1 MMQPLPT
8 PDEMSET
15 ARPDDLASAQRP
27 SRSRDVYWTLRKEI
41 GQLHLP
47 PGSVLNEAEL
57 GERYMAS
64 RTPVREAL
72 FRLEQDGFL
81 ERQGRKLKV
90 RDFTLA
96 EIEDL
101 YQIRE
106 ALEKMVAR
114 LCIER
119 ASDEELQ
126 TLQTQIL
133 DYDEQYRTQP
143 YERYVEIA
151 NNFHWALAKLS
162 RNVPLTQQLISVSEK
177 VNLVTLRYMQQLPPS
192 NPMVEHMSI
201 LQAIIDRDVLVAEAA
216 VRAHIQK
223 VIKIF
228 RFRARGQTPPSV
240 PPFAPA
246 VFEAPPRAHGS
257 LNTPAAGHRDA
268 ATAPASRERK

>member
-1 MMQPLPT
+1 M
-8 PDEMSET
+8 
-15 ARPDDLASAQRP
+15 
-27 SRSRDVYWTLRKEI
+27 YWTLRKEI

-90 RDFTLA
+90 RNFTLT

-119 ASDEELQ
+119 ASDAELQ
-126 TLQTQIL
+126 ELQKQVL
-133 DYDEQYRTQP
+133 DYDQQYRTQP

-151 NNFHWALAKLS
+151 NNFHWTLAKLC
-162 RNVPLTQQLISVSEK
+162 RNIPITEQLISISEK
-177 VNLVTLRYMQQLPPS
+177 INLVTFRYMRQLPPS
-192 NPMVEHMSI
+192 NPGVEHLSI
-201 LQAIIDRDVLVAEAA
+201 LQAIMDRDVLVAEAA

-228 RFRARGQTPPSV
+228 RLQANGQNHGSISSFTPATYDRSMPPIDGQGPGGKDAADARGLDK
-240 PPFAPA
+240 
-246 VFEAPPRAHGS
+246 G
-257 LNTPAAGHRDA
+257 D
-268 ATAPASRERK
+268 

>member
-1 MMQPLPT
+1 MQAQTPLEET
-8 PDEMSET
+8 PDS
-15 ARPDDLASAQRP
+15 ARPDEQELGHRP

-81 ERQGRKLKV
+81 ERHGRKLKV
-90 RDFTLA
+90 RDFTLT

-106 ALEKMVAR
+106 ALEKMIAR

-126 TLQTQIL
+126 ALQLQVL
-133 DYDEQYRTQP
+133 DYDVQYRTQP

-162 RNVPLTQQLISVSEK
+162 RNGPIMDHLISVSEK
-177 VNLVTLRYMQQLPPS
+177 VNIVTLRYMKQLPPS
-192 NPMVEHMSI
+192 NPKVEHLSI

-223 VIKIF
+223 VIKLF
-228 RFRARGQTPPSV
+228 RQQAGGQPPG
-240 PPFAPA
+240 PIAPFAPA
-246 VFEAPPRAHGS
+246 VYEPHVQGSAGRA
-257 LNTPAAGHRDA
+257 D
-268 ATAPASRERK
+268 E